1 MAIDLHYRRAHLGL
15 SLRPAFRG
23 RGLGTDMVVA
33 LCRYGFAVRGLH
45 RLQVDTLASN
55 TAMIRAHRE
64 LDSSTRARSAGR
76 RGPTGS
82 SPTK

>member
-15 SLRPAFRG
+15 SPRPAFRG

-45 RLQVDTLASN
+45 RFK
-55 TAMIRAHRE
+55 
-64 LDSSTRARSAGR
+64 STRWPATR
-76 RGPTGS
+76 R
-82 SPTK
+82 